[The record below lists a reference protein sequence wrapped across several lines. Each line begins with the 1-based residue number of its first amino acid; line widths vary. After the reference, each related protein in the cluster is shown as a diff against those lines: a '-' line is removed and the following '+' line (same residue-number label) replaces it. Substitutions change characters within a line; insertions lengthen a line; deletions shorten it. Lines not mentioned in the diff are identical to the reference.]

1 MENTVV
7 GTKRDGKASPKSV
20 EVTLPPSR
28 PSSLGRFVRSIVT
41 VLTILAM
48 IAFGTINL
56 SILKKDSC
64 QSVRQRLRTLNSTLV
79 KVQASLES
87 SREQLSTAKRK
98 LNDSEARLSAAQS
111 NISTVLGRATIAEQ
125 RVQHLE
131 ASSQSQDNDKEIID
145 ASQQLAMRARRN
157 RSYPA
162 CVKNGTRAPAFMMVF
177 MGHSGSTA
185 ILSEL
190 HSHSQVLKG
199 FWEPVDH
206 QKVFNTTEALEIA
219 RGIFQ
224 KGLQENLTA
233 GFKIRPVHILER
245 PHEWRA
251 LVKQYQVRII
261 WQYRRNVFKG
271 AVGEYVHRY
280 LHDNSVVEGL
290 KTDITREERCQI
302 GVGCRFRVEDFDFLR
317 RQIGT
322 MTRSTHFIL
331 RAVSEIARDSRCV
344 REIPYEDYLYSR
356 DAVLKDLQTFLGLE
370 EEETAPARFKATGD
384 SLCETVENWDELC
397 EAFYG
402 CPKWQHLLD
411 DVQNN
416 CYCHMS
422 SGAPSAEFCD
432 YR

>member
-1 MENTVV
+1 MEKTFV
-7 GTKRDGKASPKSV
+7 GTPRDGKVSPKSV
-20 EVTLPPSR
+20 VVTPSSSR
-28 PSSLGRFVRSIVT
+28 PSGFGRFVRSIVT
-41 VLTILAM
+41 VLTVLAM

-64 QSVRQRLRTLNSTLV
+64 QPVRERLRTLNSTMT
-79 KVQASLES
+79 KIQASLVS
-87 SREQLSTAKRK
+87 SREQLLTAERK
-98 LNDSEARLSAAQS
+98 LNATEARLSAAHS
-111 NISTVLGRATIAEQ
+111 NISTVLDRATLAEK
-125 RVQHLE
+125 RVQQLE
-131 ASSQSQDNDKEIID
+131 TSSQSQKDDKETID
-145 ASQQLAMRARRN
+145 TSQQLAMRVRRN
-157 RSYPA
+157 RSLPA
-162 CVKNGTRAPAFMMVF
+162 CAKNGTRAPAFMMVF

-206 QKVFNTTEALEIA
+206 QEVFNTTEALEIA
-219 RGIFQ
+219 RDIFE
-224 KGLQENLTA
+224 KGLKQNLTA

-290 KTDITREERCQI
+290 KTDITRDERCQI
-302 GVGCRFRVEDFDFLR
+302 GAGCTFRIEDFDFLR

-322 MTRSTHFIL
+322 MMRSTRFIL
-331 RAVSEIARDSRCV
+331 RAVSEIARDSKCV
-344 REIPYEDYLYSR
+344 REIPYEDYLYGR
-356 DAVLKDLQTFLGLE
+356 DAVLKDLQAFLGLE
-370 EEETAPARFKATGD
+370 EEETAPDRFKATGD

-411 DVQNN
+411 DVRNN

-432 YR
+432 HF